1 MRLRALFHV
10 KHWLQSK
17 LPYAPIL
24 ALLCHARIRPMAGS
38 LSFRLRQ
45 KLICFADPVFLPSL
59 QSKLPYVPILALL
72 PSMEFASR
80 L

>member
-1 MRLRALFHV
+1 
-10 KHWLQSK
+10 
-17 LPYAPIL
+17 
-24 ALLCHARIRPMAGS
+24 MAGS

-45 KLICFADPVFLPSL
+45 KLICFAAFLFLPSL

>member
-1 MRLRALFHV
+1 
-10 KHWLQSK
+10 
-17 LPYAPIL
+17 
-24 ALLCHARIRPMAGS
+24 MAGS

-45 KLICFADPVFLPSL
+45 KLICFAALLFLPSL

-72 PSMEFASR
+72 PSMEFAFR